1 VTTSKKPT
9 TGATEVV
16 SLDALAKQRRDALP
30 KPTPYELFGVTFT
43 MPPVKSLPMDLQE
56 RIGSLENGYGV
67 MVEALGR
74 SKVDEMVKA
83 GFTLGDLEVI
93 AEDWQ
98 RRNGVEPGESQASP
112 VS

>member
-1 VTTSKKPT
+1 MATSKKSAE
-9 TGATEVV
+9 ATEVI

-30 KPTPYELFGVTFT
+30 KPTPYELFGVEFT
-43 MPPVKSLPMDLQE
+43 MPPVKSLPIDLQE

-74 SKVDEMVKA
+74 DKIKEMVAA
-83 GFTLGDLEVI
+83 GFTLGDLELI

-98 RRNGVEPGESQASP
+98 KRNGVEPGESTAS
-112 VS
+112 SDS

>member
-1 VTTSKKPT
+1 MTTSKKAVE
-9 TGATEVV
+9 ATEVV

-30 KPTPYELFGVTFT
+30 KPTNYELFDVEFT

-74 SKVDEMVKA
+74 DKVTEMVAA

-93 AEDWQ
+93 AQDWQ
-98 RRNGVEPGESQASP
+98 RRNGLEPGESPASAG
-112 VS
+112 S